1 MARQPKRLPG
11 EPNPEAQPLDP
22 NDFIRSSGAANGTGS
37 YWLANGTRTGDFG
50 IARGISALIDRRKR
64 RKAART
70 RSSE

>member
-22 NDFIRSSGAANGTGS
+22 DDFVRNSGVANGTGS
-37 YWLANGTRTGDFG
+37 YWLANGTRNGDFG
-50 IARGISALIDRRKR
+50 IARSISVLIDRRKR
-64 RKAART
+64 RKASKT